1 MAIKIGQTNAQSS
14 GGGNSGIDFN
24 SIYLLYGG
32 YEASFGLDGLDV
44 YYFDLEEIGYDL
56 QNLDASMPSKS
67 DFQQGQLIYAL
78 DEYGK
83 YLKHIWEV
91 LHLDETDDNKLI
103 VSDYGEIK
111 DTPLVEIIGTQA
123 KGTPNEYTLERMQYF
138 YFMTNE
144 VVKVKFPSDDNEYT
158 FVKSLVDDT
167 TGNLVFNRAEWD
179 STNSQYIIDTLTI
192 DTNFDVVHSTEV
204 LSSGGGG
211 SGSTLYQHSIRV
223 GNATFTIINTQS
235 TAMSFNDIRDYLYNN
250 GFTSYNHVLMCG
262 GQVAESSTLYNVIG
276 VYSGG
281 TYISLYYKAG
291 VSNVNNKD
299 YSAIDEDIVVELGTA
314 SINGGGGSGNTLY
327 KHKITIQ
334 RTQAFLCVFEVI
346 NSSPTQI
353 TSYNDLLD
361 VLPLSDYVGS
371 GEVKLWKDYLR
382 ATGYKL
388 DSNNEPNYDN
398 GHIICGICK
407 ASIGASY
414 YVEVLFSNYSSASS
428 SNIGNSENLIS
439 ITDSVSTL

>member
-91 LHLDETDDNKLI
+91 IHLDSTDDNKLI

-158 FVKSLVDDT
+158 YVKSLVDDT

-179 STNSQYIIDTLTI
+179 STNSQYVIDTLTI
-192 DTNFDVVHSTEV
+192 DTNFDMVHSTEV

-211 SGSTLYQHSIRV
+211 SQLYQH
-223 GNATFTIINTQS
+223 N
-235 TAMSFNDIRDYLYNN
+235 
-250 GFTSYNHVLMCG
+250 
-262 GQVAESSTLYNVIG
+262 
-276 VYSGG
+276 
-281 TYISLYYKAG
+281 
-291 VSNVNNKD
+291 
-299 YSAIDEDIVVELGTA
+299 
-314 SINGGGGSGNTLY
+314 
-327 KHKITIQ
+327 
-334 RTQAFLCVFEVI
+334 
-346 NSSPTQI
+346 
-353 TSYNDLLD
+353 
-361 VLPLSDYVGS
+361 
-371 GEVKLWKDYLR
+371 
-382 ATGYKL
+382 
-388 DSNNEPNYDN
+388 
-398 GHIICGICK
+398 
-407 ASIGASY
+407 
-414 YVEVLFSNYSSASS
+414 
-428 SNIGNSENLIS
+428 IS
-439 ITDSVSTL
+439 ITIGLQQTYAVRSSISIVNDISTPMTFDDLVAYLYSKGYHGKFVGTNYDINAKYTASGGGKDPNNGWNMVVTNIIAYSNDGGSTYDRLILFMSNYANWGTETKYTIQKTMSNMTIEDSMNAI